1 MAKSNKKNDEFFN
14 KTQAEMKKEKK
25 TNEQTEDVNVS
36 EEKIEADKVADEDTI
51 AAQQKELTEL
61 KDTHLRL
68 IADFDNYRKRTLK
81 EKAEL
86 IKSGGEKVF
95 IELLP
100 IMDDFERAIKSINE
114 TVAEGDALKE
124 GVDLI
129 YNKFVSFLNK
139 NGVKEIETKDAPF
152 DTDLFE
158 AVAIIP
164 APIPQ
169 LKGKVVECVEKGYT
183 LHDKVIRHAKVV
195 VGE

>member
-14 KTQAEMKKEKK
+14 KTQAEMKKEKN
-25 TNEQTEDVNVS
+25 TNEQEEDVNVS
-36 EEKIEADKVADEDTI
+36 EKEMNADKVAEDDVML
-51 AAQQKELTEL
+51 AQQKELAEL
-61 KDTHLRL
+61 KDAHLRL

-81 EKAEL
+81 EKADL

-95 IELLP
+95 VELLP
-100 IMDDFERAIKSINE
+100 IMDDFERAIKSISE
-114 TVAEGDALKE
+114 TVAEDDALKK

-139 NGVKEIETKDAPF
+139 NGVKEIETKDASF

-164 APIPQ
+164 APVPE

>member
-14 KTQAEMKKEKK
+14 KTQAEMKKEKNA
-25 TNEQTEDVNVS
+25 NEQKDDVNVS
-36 EEKIEADKVADEDTI
+36 EKEMDADKVADDVM
-51 AAQQKELTEL
+51 AAQQKELAEL
-61 KDTHLRL
+61 KDAHLRL

-81 EKAEL
+81 EKADL

-114 TVAEGDALKE
+114 TVSEEDALKK

-139 NGVKEIETKDAPF
+139 NGVKEIETKDVLF

-164 APIPQ
+164 APVPE
-169 LKGKVVECVEKGYT
+169 LKGKVVECVEKGYM